1 MLLNVSSV
9 KGATKT
15 KQKEC
20 CGTDCKP
27 AAHAEN
33 KSDFTTVQQER
44 VPGEKR
50 GKADVHGWE
59 LPA

>member
-1 MLLNVSSV
+1 ML
-9 KGATKT
+9 
-15 KQKEC
+15 C
-20 CGTDCKP
+20 HGTGCKP

-33 KSDFTTVQQER
+33 KSVFTTVQQER